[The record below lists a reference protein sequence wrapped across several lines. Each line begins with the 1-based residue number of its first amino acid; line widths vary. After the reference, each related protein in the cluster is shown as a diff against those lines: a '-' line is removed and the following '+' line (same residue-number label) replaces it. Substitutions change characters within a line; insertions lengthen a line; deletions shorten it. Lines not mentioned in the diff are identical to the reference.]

1 MINIMGKKNLFL
13 TLIAA
18 LLLFHFP
25 AVAQK
30 KPFTGKVTYKIDL
43 NMAGLPEE
51 VKGMMPKSMAM
62 YIGESKVKTEIIT
75 AMSNQS
81 TILDLNEKSH
91 TTLFDVMGQ
100 KLAVKESYEEL
111 TDQWLEDDYSIKIT
125 DDSKV
130 IAGYKCKKVI
140 LKETYADGEQKEVG
154 FAWFTDELKLHENF
168 NFNNPNYKNLHGLLM
183 EYEMDAGNNMNMK
196 FTAIEVSSMKIKDS
210 AFTPPEGY
218 ETITREELS
227 KKFGSW

>member
-62 YIGESKVKTEIIT
+62 YI
-75 AMSNQS
+75 
-81 TILDLNEKSH
+81 KSISE
-91 TTLFDVMGQ
+91 
-100 KLAVKESYEEL
+100 LAVLFAVGVY
-111 TDQWLEDDYSIKIT
+111 
-125 DDSKV
+125 
-130 IAGYKCKKVI
+130 
-140 LKETYADGEQKEVG
+140 EQKEKQ
-154 FAWFTDELKLHENF
+154 L
-168 NFNNPNYKNLHGLLM
+168 
-183 EYEMDAGNNMNMK
+183 EY
-196 FTAIEVSSMKIKDS
+196 
-210 AFTPPEGY
+210 
-218 ETITREELS
+218 
-227 KKFGSW
+227 

>member
-1 MINIMGKKNLFL
+1 
-13 TLIAA
+13 
-18 LLLFHFP
+18 
-25 AVAQK
+25 
-30 KPFTGKVTYKIDL
+30 
-43 NMAGLPEE
+43 
-51 VKGMMPKSMAM
+51 MPKSMAM

-91 TTLFDVMGQ
+91 TTLFDVMDQ

-111 TDQWLEDDYSIKIT
+111 TDQWLEDDYSIEIT

-140 LKETYADGEQKEVG
+140 LKETDADGEQKEVG

-168 NFNNPNYKNLHGLLM
+168 NFNNPIYKIFM
-183 EYEMDAGNNMNMK
+183 AY
-196 FTAIEVSSMKIKDS
+196 
-210 AFTPPEGY
+210 
-218 ETITREELS
+218 
-227 KKFGSW
+227 

>member
-62 YIGESKVKTEIIT
+62 YIGESKVKTEIRSGQEGIIC
-75 AMSNQS
+75 S
-81 TILDLNEKSH
+81 K
-91 TTLFDVMGQ
+91 TLFF
-100 KLAVKESYEEL
+100 
-111 TDQWLEDDYSIKIT
+111 DYLCLVVST
-125 DDSKV
+125 CS
-130 IAGYKCKKVI
+130 A
-140 LKETYADGEQKEVG
+140 T
-154 FAWFTDELKLHENF
+154 
-168 NFNNPNYKNLHGLLM
+168 NNRN
-183 EYEMDAGNNMNMK
+183 
-196 FTAIEVSSMKIKDS
+196 IEVK
-210 AFTPPEGY
+210 TPAY
-218 ETITREELS
+218 V
-227 KKFGSW
+227 